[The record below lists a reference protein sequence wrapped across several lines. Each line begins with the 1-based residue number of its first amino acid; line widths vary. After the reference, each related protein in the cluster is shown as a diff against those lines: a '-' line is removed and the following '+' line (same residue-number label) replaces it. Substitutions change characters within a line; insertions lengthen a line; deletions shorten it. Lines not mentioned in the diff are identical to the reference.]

1 MLEKKPTLPPERSLK
16 ALTQQ
21 LESLQTLKSRKHN
34 EAATDETAWIHM
46 TDSVVEAAF
55 GNPSSEV
62 DRFKSAQYVGVFNV
76 RGESPQQLQHNFERR
91 MQEFEAVLQAAIG
104 AVRLQLPEEEI
115 QGTYDPGDEYAFYK
129 DLSTL
134 VAATVKEMFIVDAYL
149 DEQIFNLYVSKVP
162 NHAIV
167 RILTNKIGP
176 NVETVARMYVKNRP
190 LELRSSPDGH
200 DRVVFLDQRGW
211 VIGQSI
217 KDAAKKKPTYLVEL
231 NEPMLTASR
240 AAHEKIWAGATVV
253 I

>member
-1 MLEKKPTLPPERSLK
+1 M
-16 ALTQQ
+16 
-21 LESLQTLKSRKHN
+21 
-34 EAATDETAWIHM
+34 
-46 TDSVVEAAF
+46 
-55 GNPSSEV
+55 
-62 DRFKSAQYVGVFNV
+62 
-76 RGESPQQLQHNFERR
+76 
-91 MQEFEAVLQAAIG
+91 
-104 AVRLQLPEEEI
+104 
-115 QGTYDPGDEYAFYK
+115 
-129 DLSTL
+129 

-162 NHAIV
+162 NHAMV

-176 NVETVARMYVKNRP
+176 HVETVARMYVKNRA

-200 DRVVFLDQRGW
+200 DQVVFLDQRGW

-240 AAHEKIWAGATVV
+240 AAHEKIWAGATAV

>member
-1 MLEKKPTLPPERSLK
+1 M
-16 ALTQQ
+16 
-21 LESLQTLKSRKHN
+21 
-34 EAATDETAWIHM
+34 
-46 TDSVVEAAF
+46 
-55 GNPSSEV
+55 
-62 DRFKSAQYVGVFNV
+62 
-76 RGESPQQLQHNFERR
+76 
-91 MQEFEAVLQAAIG
+91 
-104 AVRLQLPEEEI
+104 
-115 QGTYDPGDEYAFYK
+115 
-129 DLSTL
+129 

-162 NHAIV
+162 NHAMV

-176 NVETVARMYVKNRP
+176 HVETVARMYVKNRP

-200 DRVVFLDQRGW
+200 DRVVFLDQRRW

-240 AAHEKIWAGATVV
+240 AAHEKIWAGATAV